1 MKQSSLPFS
10 SIFADEMRQYLE
22 LAESADKVTE
32 SYYYTFKRLDDFI
45 VKQNYQE
52 KILSADIQYAWINT
66 LDTSSRSRAG
76 EASRLRQFARYLN
89 ALGIPAIEIESV
101 RVSSDYVAHNFTD
114 DEIARIIDAADNL
127 ISHMNVFVVKEYFPL
142 ILRIL
147 IGCGMRITE
156 VLELRWTDINLD
168 TGVITVVNA
177 KNKRQ
182 RFVPMHQSLTDM
194 LKLYQKRI
202 RRFDKN
208 SFVFENPL
216 DFDNPYG
223 YRVFSHWFNQVL
235 RKANIPHMKRTYRA
249 EGICVHA
256 LRHYFAFNS
265 FQKSEKE
272 GRCFYDTAPVLSA
285 YLGHSNFVATTEYI
299 TDDYMMY
306 TVSHERMNDG
316 IGSLF
321 PEVSFK

>member
-1 MKQSSLPFS
+1 M
-10 SIFADEMRQYLE
+10 
-22 LAESADKVTE
+22 V
-32 SYYYTFKRLDDFI
+32 
-45 VKQNYQE
+45 
-52 KILSADIQYAWINT
+52 NT

-208 SFVFENPL
+208 SFVFENLL
-216 DFDNPYG
+216 DFDKPLWVSSLQPLVQSGFTKSQYTA
-223 YRVFSHWFNQVL
+223 HE
-235 RKANIPHMKRTYRA
+235 ANIP
-249 EGICVHA
+249 
-256 LRHYFAFNS
+256 
-265 FQKSEKE
+265 
-272 GRCFYDTAPVLSA
+272 GRGDMRSCCYDT
-285 YLGHSNFVATTEYI
+285 T
-299 TDDYMMY
+299 
-306 TVSHERMNDG
+306 SHLILFRNLKKKNAAFMIPHHFCRHTWDIPILLPLQNT
-316 IGSLF
+316 SLMTI
-321 PEVSFK
+321 

>member
-1 MKQSSLPFS
+1 MPYDAIRVILGHTDPGSTRFYTKMSIEDLRTCALAVPPPSGLFAEYLKRGEHMKQSSLPFS

-182 RFVPMHQSLTDM
+182 RFVPMH
-194 LKLYQKRI
+194 
-202 RRFDKN
+202 
-208 SFVFENPL
+208 
-216 DFDNPYG
+216 
-223 YRVFSHWFNQVL
+223 
-235 RKANIPHMKRTYRA
+235 
-249 EGICVHA
+249 
-256 LRHYFAFNS
+256 
-265 FQKSEKE
+265 
-272 GRCFYDTAPVLSA
+272 
-285 YLGHSNFVATTEYI
+285 
-299 TDDYMMY
+299 
-306 TVSHERMNDG
+306 
-316 IGSLF
+316 
-321 PEVSFK
+321 

>member
-156 VLELRWTDINLD
+156 VLRAALD
-168 TGVITVVNA
+168 RYQSRYRSYHGCKCQKQTTTFCAYASVFNRYAKVV
-177 KNKRQ
+177 
-182 RFVPMHQSLTDM
+182 S
-194 LKLYQKRI
+194 
-202 RRFDKN
+202 
-208 SFVFENPL
+208 
-216 DFDNPYG
+216 
-223 YRVFSHWFNQVL
+223 
-235 RKANIPHMKRTYRA
+235 KADSPI
-249 EGICVHA
+249 
-256 LRHYFAFNS
+256 
-265 FQKSEKE
+265 
-272 GRCFYDTAPVLSA
+272 
-285 YLGHSNFVATTEYI
+285 
-299 TDDYMMY
+299 
-306 TVSHERMNDG
+306 
-316 IGSLF
+316 
-321 PEVSFK
+321 